1 LRGPLLIEAQKWYD
15 HRSQDL
21 SDQERKFIS
30 ASLEQREQLS
40 QEEKERQQRELAKAE
55 ERRQEQAAAA
65 KSLRRLAWA
74 LATVALVA
82 FGAAFFGF
90 WQKNQAETRKRAAE
104 VANAEA
110 KRQEAIATKNSY
122 KERISRNAAE
132 EQARIAESRRLAAE
146 SSSALVAYLQRSLL
160 LATES
165 VKIEQSLHGMRLAAA
180 EQSLRKA
187 LAIIG
192 GPTTCDRP
200 SENKRCRD

>member
-21 SDQERKFIS
+21 SDQERTFIS

-74 LATVALVA
+74 LATVA

-146 SSSALVAYLQRSLL
+146 SSSALVAYPQRSLL

>member
-74 LATVALVA
+74 LATVA

>member
-1 LRGPLLIEAQKWYD
+1 
-15 HRSQDL
+15 
-21 SDQERKFIS
+21 
-30 ASLEQREQLS
+30 SLEQREQLS

-74 LATVALVA
+74 LATVA

-146 SSSALVAYLQRSLL
+146 SSSALV
-160 LATES
+160 
-165 VKIEQSLHGMRLAAA
+165 
-180 EQSLRKA
+180 
-187 LAIIG
+187 
-192 GPTTCDRP
+192 
-200 SENKRCRD
+200 

>member
-74 LATVALVA
+74 LATVA

-165 VKIEQSLHGMRLAAA
+165 VKIEQSFHGMRLAAA